1 MPENN
6 QLQPQP
12 QPQYIYVQQ
21 PRFYNGQEEEVE
33 IDLFELISAVW
44 KRKWFILIVSVLAGI
59 AGLVY
64 AFQLPFIY
72 KAECKIL
79 PQGGGSSGGLASLVS
94 QYGGLASMMGVS
106 LPSKATA
113 GGTLMAIMKSD
124 SVVDNITD
132 RFNLMEQYKQE
143 YRLNVRKAVL
153 ENLGTQEDSM
163 SGVITVSYMDED
175 PQKAADITNAFV
187 EVTQKKMLDMSLAS
201 AQQSR
206 AFFENQLIQAQQELT
221 DAEDAMMKYQQSSG
235 VIAIDQQAKA
245 LIEAISNLRTQIAAK
260 NIEISTLKSYAK
272 ADNPTLKLAISQLE
286 GMQAELRRL
295 EEEQKKSDSERSNSN
310 RTSNVMPSIES
321 IPELG
326 LEYERYMRVLKIAG
340 AKYELM
346 LKQYET
352 AKLSEISDFS
362 TISIVDPALP
372 PDYKFKPSRAQIT
385 LIWAFM
391 GGFLSTCKAAYPNLK
406 KQFMAGKRKKEDDED
421 DYDDD

>member
-1 MPENN
+1 
-6 QLQPQP
+6 
-12 QPQYIYVQQ
+12 
-21 PRFYNGQEEEVE
+21 
-33 IDLFELISAVW
+33 
-44 KRKWFILIVSVLAGI
+44 
-59 AGLVY
+59 
-64 AFQLPFIY
+64 
-72 KAECKIL
+72 
-79 PQGGGSSGGLASLVS
+79 
-94 QYGGLASMMGVS
+94 
-106 LPSKATA
+106 
-113 GGTLMAIMKSD
+113 
-124 SVVDNITD
+124 
-132 RFNLMEQYKQE
+132 
-143 YRLNVRKAVL
+143 
-153 ENLGTQEDSM
+153 
-163 SGVITVSYMDED
+163 
-175 PQKAADITNAFV
+175 
-187 EVTQKKMLDMSLAS
+187 
-201 AQQSR
+201 
-206 AFFENQLIQAQQELT
+206 
-221 DAEDAMMKYQQSSG
+221 MMKYQQSSG

-245 LIEAISNLRTQIAAK
+245 LIDAISSLRTQIATK
-260 NIEISTLKSYAK
+260 NVEISTIKSYAK